1 MEVCVE
7 SRVLL
12 ISPVA
17 EWCENGSWK
26 YEQNRV
32 NMKTNTGGDPFILIL
47 EYPSVEGDD
56 RISSRTTT
64 IGPSSVA

>member
-7 SRVLL
+7 SRYLL

-32 NMKTNTGGDPFILIL
+32 NMKTNTGGDPFVQLRKCK
-47 EYPSVEGDD
+47 EGTDF
-56 RISSRTTT
+56 SRVPTH
-64 IGPSSVA
+64 